1 MKVPREER
9 LILIEKMKSGEM
21 TVKQVMKEYGMSKS
35 AVYAWLE
42 RPIPSEKPKTY
53 TPSPNKKKVVELVK
67 KEDEIDISVYQNMTK
82 DELIDELILAKAN
95 ELRAKKGYE
104 VRGVGANKEF
114 IFLNNK
120 NSK

>member
-9 LILIEKMKSGEM
+9 LVLIEKIKSGEI
-21 TVKQVMKEYGMSKS
+21 TVKQVMKEYGMSQS

-42 RPIPSEKPKTY
+42 KPISSKKPKTY
-53 TPSPNKKKVVELVK
+53 TPSPNKKRAVELIK
-67 KEDEIDISVYQNMTK
+67 KEEEIDISVYQNMTK

-114 IFLNNK
+114 IFLNNE

>member
-1 MKVPREER
+1 MRLSKEEKQQ
-9 LILIEKMKSGEM
+9 IVNKINNGEISSKQAAKECGVNLR
-21 TVKQVMKEYGMSKS
+21 TVYR
-35 AVYAWLE
+35 WLE
-42 RPIPSEKPKTY
+42 HPPEDKKPKPY
-53 TPSPNKKKVVELVK
+53 KPSSKVIELTK

>member
-53 TPSPNKKKVVELVK
+53 TPSPNKKKLLSSLRK
-67 KEDEIDISVYQNMTK
+67 KMK
-82 DELIDELILAKAN
+82 
-95 ELRAKKGYE
+95 
-104 VRGVGANKEF
+104 
-114 IFLNNK
+114 
-120 NSK
+120 

>member
-42 RPIPSEKPKTY
+42 RPIPSEKTKTY

-67 KEDEIDISVYQNMTK
+67 KENEIDISVYQNMTK

>member
-1 MKVPREER
+1 MKVPKEEK
-9 LILIEKMKSGEM
+9 LILVEKLKSGEM
-21 TVKQVMKEYGMSKS
+21 NIHQVMKEYGVSRSCVYTWLLKS
-35 AVYAWLE
+35 LL
-42 RPIPSEKPKTY
+42 PEKPKVY
-53 TPSPNKKKVVELVK
+53 KPSPNKKKVVELVK